1 MKSPNQTDRQ
11 PRCSRRLG
19 WSVRH
24 QRKWLLVAL
33 GTIAVIC
40 LSGCTRHEA
49 SVKDVT
55 KNETIILK
63 KQSGQGGIVGISI
76 AVSGSIAG
84 KGELQLIL
92 NGEVYKKET
101 VSGAVS
107 FEWGGDWYAD
117 QAEVR
122 YLAGTASG
130 GSLTL
135 KYDFRDL

>member
-1 MKSPNQTDRQ
+1 MKRFLVL
-11 PRCSRRLG
+11 LG
-19 WSVRH
+19 MIGIV
-24 QRKWLLVAL
+24 
-33 GTIAVIC
+33 C
-40 LSGCTRHEA
+40 LPGCARHEV

-92 NGEVYKKET
+92 NGAVYKKEI

-107 FEWGGDWYAD
+107 FDWGGDWYAD

-122 YLAGTASG
+122 YLAGTVSG
-130 GSLTL
+130 GSLRL